1 MKEYRLFKHQLE
13 LITNDKPIVYMVAG
27 RGSGKSY
34 AASCLIIKYFL
45 EGKRVIA
52 LAQTFQALTEVLF
65 AEIFNRLN
73 ELGITEYVFHRQGM
87 KIEFGSGV
95 IYGAS
100 YQNIEAIRGLSCIS
114 LAVCDEAALSPS
126 NLFAVLAPC
135 LRGDGIEPR
144 IRMMSTPRRGSWLDF
159 YCKQNPEKVHLI
171 HARTRDNKFVTEEQ
185 IELMKSAIS
194 NPELLEQEL
203 NGVMLDEDTK
213 FHVVKWSDYPLVC
226 QMQRGQ
232 RRLGGDLSGAG
243 NDYSCFVVVDDT
255 QILDCVKLQHSD
267 TFEESNAVQ
276 DLVRKWGVQ
285 SVKLDAGGGYSKGL
299 VDVLKQSL
307 RIPIIPVNFAGKS
320 PEDGYANNRAYMYM
334 NLGDKIRSGFFIDSE
349 EVKEELQYTTF
360 DTNNSGK
367 TIIRPKE
374 EIKEILHHSPDMTDA
389 LALALA
395 EFPEEQMALSPSD
408 SLMTALRFASF

>member
-1 MKEYRLFKHQLE
+1 
-13 LITNDKPIVYMVAG
+13 
-27 RGSGKSY
+27 
-34 AASCLIIKYFL
+34 
-45 EGKRVIA
+45 
-52 LAQTFQALTEVLF
+52 
-65 AEIFNRLN
+65 
-73 ELGITEYVFHRQGM
+73 
-87 KIEFGSGV
+87 
-95 IYGAS
+95 
-100 YQNIEAIRGLSCIS
+100 
-114 LAVCDEAALSPS
+114 
-126 NLFAVLAPC
+126 
-135 LRGDGIEPR
+135 
-144 IRMMSTPRRGSWLDF
+144 
-159 YCKQNPEKVHLI
+159 LI

-213 FHVVKWSDYPLVC
+213 FNVVKWSDYPLVC
-226 QMQRGQ
+226 QMQRGV

-267 TFEESNAVQ
+267 TFEESSCVQ
-276 DLVRKWGVQ
+276 DLVRKWNVQ

-307 RIPIIPVNFAGKS
+307 RIPIIPVNFAGKA
-320 PEDGYANNRAYMYM
+320 PEEGYANNRAYMYM
-334 NLGDKIRSGFFIDSE
+334 NLGEKIRSGFFIDSE

-374 EIKEILHHSPDMTDA
+374 EIKDILHHSPDMTDA

-395 EFPEEQMALSPSD
+395 EFPEEQMALSPAD
-408 SLMTALRFASF
+408 SLNVALQFASF